1 MLADDDRRE
10 RTIDQ
15 MREGVVAVVVVARVD
30 LVGQPFLFQPAAGV
44 VARYG
49 LQANIHAPLRAFKCL
64 P

>member
-1 MLADDDRRE
+1 MLADDGRGE
-10 RTIDQ
+10 GTIDHLG
-15 MREGVVAVVVVARVD
+15 EGVVAVVVVARVD
-30 LVGQPFLFQPAAGV
+30 LVAQPFLLQPAAGV

>member
-44 VARYG
+44 VAWHG
-49 LQANIHAPLRAFKCL
+49 L
-64 P
+64 